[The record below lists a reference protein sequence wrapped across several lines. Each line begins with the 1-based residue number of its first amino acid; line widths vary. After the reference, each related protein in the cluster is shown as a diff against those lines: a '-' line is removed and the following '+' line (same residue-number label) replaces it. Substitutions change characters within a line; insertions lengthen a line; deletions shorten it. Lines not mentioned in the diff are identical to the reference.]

1 MLSLVA
7 MYVDSLR
14 EREGATDSV
23 WRVLTFGHQ
32 LSEEYPHH
40 PFRHTQHAEHHKA

>member
-14 EREGATDSV
+14 GREGATDNV
-23 WRVLTFGHQ
+23 WQVLTFGHQ
-32 LSEEYPHH
+32 LSEEYPRRRF
-40 PFRHTQHAEHHKA
+40 PPMQHAKHHKA